1 MNDLIELYKRRDAL
15 AKENADASEI
25 TNIINENWVVK
36 EPKPIIL
43 THSYYENPYFY
54 EHYDNYNAIE
64 VPRVELIPY
73 GYDSVMAVPV
83 TFLGARYRIYFCTKM
98 QRNSKFLHLFPCTQ
112 FEILGLAADKRDEN
126 PLWIKGK
133 ETYLDEK
140 HKKFVGMV
148 LNGKATYARIII
160 KKLS

>member
-1 MNDLIELYKRRDAL
+1 MEDLIELYKRRDAL

-25 TNIINENWVVK
+25 TNIINENWEVK

-43 THSYYENPYFY
+43 THSYYENPDFY

-73 GYDSVMAVPV
+73 DYDGVMGVPL
-83 TFLGARYRIYFCTKM
+83 TFLGARNRIYFCAKM
-98 QRNSKFLHLFPCTQ
+98 QRNSNFLHQLPSTQ

-140 HKKFVGMV
+140 HKNFVGMV